1 MEIGERIKILRK
13 QKNLTQKELAEKCG
27 YKSLTTINKIEL
39 GINNVPLSVVEKLA
53 FALDVTPAYLMGW
66 EEELQETIKVDT
78 LSTEEISLVEAI
90 RSMTDEEVKELSNFV
105 DYIISKRK

>member
-1 MEIGERIKILRK
+1 MKIGERIKILRK

-53 FALDVTPAYLMGW
+53 FALEVTPAYLMGW
-66 EEELQETIKVDT
+66 EDDSEKDIV
-78 LSTEEISLVEAI
+78 SLIADL
-90 RSMTDEEVKELSNFV
+90 TDEETKELSNFV
-105 DYIISKRK
+105 DYLISKRK